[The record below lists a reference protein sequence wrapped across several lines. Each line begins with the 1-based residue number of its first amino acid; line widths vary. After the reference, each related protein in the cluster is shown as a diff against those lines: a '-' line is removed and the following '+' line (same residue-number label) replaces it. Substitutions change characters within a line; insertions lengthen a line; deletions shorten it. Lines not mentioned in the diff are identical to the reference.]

1 MYVIIFSIDK
11 NYELY
16 QELEEG
22 ERNGGIRV
30 KKSPAILRER
40 YYFLVSPLRGSK
52 LTFFSEPRAS
62 PGVIIVWPLRGPWYP
77 I

>member
-16 QELEEG
+16 QELKEG
-22 ERNGGIRV
+22 RKMGVFRLTPPE
-30 KKSPAILRER
+30 ILRER

-62 PGVIIVWPLRGPWYP
+62 PGVIIV
-77 I
+77 